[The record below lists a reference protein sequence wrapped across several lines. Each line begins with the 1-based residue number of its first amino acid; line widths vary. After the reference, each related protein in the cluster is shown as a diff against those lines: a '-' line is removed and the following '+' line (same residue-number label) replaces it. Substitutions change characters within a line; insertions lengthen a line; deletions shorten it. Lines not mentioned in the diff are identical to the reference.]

1 MLSVEPSTSLR
12 IDRSMEKII
21 WENCN
26 YTSELS
32 NYLKGYYI
40 SFKGNN
46 SPEAHKVQLLDNSK
60 ATGCYSNAKSV
71 VYFPKFYTF
80 TSNHTQ

>member
-1 MLSVEPSTSLR
+1 
-12 IDRSMEKII
+12 MEKIV
-21 WENCN
+21 WGNGN

-32 NYLKGYYI
+32 KYMKGHYI
-40 SFKGNN
+40 SFKDNN

-71 VYFPKFYTF
+71 AYLPKFYAF